1 MLDRL
6 SIRKK
11 FCVVQVG
18 FVNIMFSYNYMQP
31 LIRKM
36 TSATRKWNGKVI
48 ADICVV
54 PLGTSSPSVSE
65 QVAHVE
71 RIFARFPLK
80 TSIHAN
86 GTSVE
91 GSWDDVSSAIKA
103 MHEEVH
109 ASGIERIHC
118 NMRWGSRTDKTQTM
132 EEKVSK
138 LQSLLA
144 GANE

>member
-1 MLDRL
+1 MNIVFESNFMQQ
-6 SIRKK
+6 SIRKM
-11 FCVVQVG
+11 
-18 FVNIMFSYNYMQP
+18 I
-31 LIRKM
+31 
-36 TSATRKWNGKVI
+36 SATQKWNGKVI

-86 GTSVE
+86 GTSIE

-132 EEKVSK
+132 EEKISK
-138 LQSLLA
+138 LQNLLA
-144 GANE
+144 RDKA